1 MVAKR
6 LAQYRVNMC
15 PIKAKKK
22 GMDCIMLKLLNRKT
36 NLEKVLGKET
46 KIFGES
52 YEIKIIYKKIKNPE
66 LDLNGKNIEINLP
79 IKYKRNSD
87 VNILKLALEK
97 MYDEIARVEIE
108 NIMEE
113 TRIKLRGIAPENYV
127 IKRIPNK
134 LAKTLKDK
142 TIVINPEIVKYNKE
156 VLRYVV
162 LYEFCHL
169 KYRTNTKK
177 FWDMIEKYMPSYEEY
192 EYVTEVA

>member
-79 IKYKRNSD
+79 IKYKRNSV

>member
-1 MVAKR
+1 
-6 LAQYRVNMC
+6 
-15 PIKAKKK
+15 
-22 GMDCIMLKLLNRKT
+22 MLKLLNRKI
-36 NLEKVLGKET
+36 NIENEIGKDA
-46 KIFGES
+46 KIFGEN

-66 LDLNGKNIEINLP
+66 LNLNGRTIEINLP
-79 IKYKRNSD
+79 FKYKKCGE

-108 NIMEE
+108 SIMEE
-113 TRIKLRGIAPENYV
+113 TRIKLKGIAPENYV

-177 FWDMIEKYMPSYEEY
+177 FWDMIEKYMPSYEDY